1 MNPLIK
7 LLLFVASTSFAFMAV
22 NSNKNESFVPFF
34 LCDIKPEAINVLYD
48 CIVTL
53 LPPKCTEVLDVKLE
67 KFKKNRPLT
76 TYVTELCKTAP
87 KLLSNAFLLIT
98 NLVQKEFQAQT
109 MVVLEVCWNATA
121 YWIPYEP
128 KTRYQDIQLFH

>member
-1 MNPLIK
+1 MDIHIRSFDARLFLYQSVRHCGNIIFALLIK
-7 LLLFVASTSFAFMAV
+7 SQIS
-22 NSNKNESFVPFF
+22 
-34 LCDIKPEAINVLYD
+34 
-48 CIVTL
+48 
-53 LPPKCTEVLDVKLE
+53 CTEVLDVKLE

>member
-1 MNPLIK
+1 MDIHIRSFDARLFLYQSVRHCGNIIFALLIK
-7 LLLFVASTSFAFMAV
+7 SQIS
-22 NSNKNESFVPFF
+22 
-34 LCDIKPEAINVLYD
+34 PEAINVLYD

>member
-87 KLLSNAFLLIT
+87 KLLSNA
-98 NLVQKEFQAQT
+98 KEFQAQT